1 MINHI
6 IYHALL
12 KEQGTTENVTIDLN
26 PNELL
31 VADSTNELLR
41 QLMERYSSKA
51 GKGYGIFEKDTDS
64 YPAAAILTDY
74 IEEVDSFYQIS
85 ERFMNVLKTESESQ
99 IFAKGGKVVF
109 IDYTE
114 NKKNY
119 FLVAILSEKIGLLA
133 KDWDLTQDEF
143 LNFENLRF
151 AGRINLTDWQDDD
164 RSEDNR
170 YISFLKGKG
179 EIAGYFKKFLGC
191 DDILTPKKETQ
202 ALLDYLEEFIIAK
215 ELHLE
220 EQTQLRNK
228 ADVYLTK
235 IVESDNDV
243 FILQTF
249 ANEIWANSPQDLIDS
264 FENSGLEHGYEISDG
279 FVPYKRLLRSLRV
292 YSHKAKNW
300 SLSFD
305 ADAYNN
311 GEIDVDVENHSITIT
326 NVPRSLLTPFVNED

>member
-6 IYHALL
+6 TYHALL

-26 PNELL
+26 PNELV

-51 GKGYGIFEKDTDS
+51 GKGYGVFEEDTDS

-74 IEEVDSFYQIS
+74 IEEVDSFYQVT

-114 NKKNY
+114 NEKNY

-133 KDWDLTQDEF
+133 KDWNLTQDEF

-151 AGRINLTDWQDDD
+151 AGRINLTDWQDED
-164 RSEDNR
+164 RSEDDR
-170 YISFLKGKG
+170 YISFLKGQG

-202 ALLDYLEEFIIAK
+202 ALLDYLDEFMIAK
-215 ELHLE
+215 ELNLE

-243 FILQTF
+243 FVLQAF
-249 ANEIWANSPQDLIDS
+249 ANEIWANAPQDLIDS

-292 YSHKAKNW
+292 YSHKAKHW
-300 SLSFD
+300 SLAFD
-305 ADAYNN
+305 ADAYNE
-311 GEIDVDVENHSITIT
+311 GDVEVDVKNKRITII
-326 NVPRSLLTPFVNED
+326 NVPEDLLEPFSRED